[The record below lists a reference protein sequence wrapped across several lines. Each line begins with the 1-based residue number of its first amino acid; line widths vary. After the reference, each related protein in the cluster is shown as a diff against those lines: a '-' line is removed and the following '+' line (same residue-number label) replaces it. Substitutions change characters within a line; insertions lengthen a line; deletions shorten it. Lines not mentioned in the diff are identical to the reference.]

1 MLGLVSILLGVSMAF
16 SLPWAVPLFGGDWEV
31 ERQGFLGLVFSMFV
45 CFIVGFTLR
54 WFDRKSSTQLFRKE
68 AMAVVG
74 LSWLL
79 ATVLGALPYLLAHV
93 ERAPNVP
100 MSTID
105 AMFEAQSGFST
116 TGATVLSELEDRRMV
131 PRCILFWRS
140 STHYLGGLG
149 IMVLFVAI
157 LGQGSAGKAM
167 MRAEM
172 PGPSSANPKARMQE
186 TAWVL
191 FLIYSGLNV
200 LLCLLLML
208 EGVPIFDAICHAFG
222 TMATGGFSTYNASVG
237 HFITDPEL
245 NGPLIE
251 MTITCFMFLAG
262 TNFILLY
269 LLLRGELKQ
278 VFRDPEW
285 RTYMLILGIATLVI
299 FFSGL
304 AHDDFDQ
311 IGTSDIPVTRQ
322 EKIEEN
328 ILPENQQEDLSE
340 KVPLMQSFRF
350 SVFQTVSIMTTT
362 GFCTDEFE
370 NWNALSRCILLVL
383 MFVGGCAGSTGG
395 GIKVIRF
402 LFAFKILR
410 QEVELAF
417 HPNVVRPIQLG
428 GKVVHL
434 PHARKRILAYFLITI
449 LIFVVA
455 WGLLLAIE
463 PNSTWEKS
471 EIPLDQ
477 KLVDSGSSIA
487 ATLNNIGPG
496 LGLIGARQN
505 YGNFTQPSKF
515 MFIWL
520 MMLGRLELFVILSLF
535 FPAFWHTH

>member
-16 SLPWAVPLFGGDWEV
+16 SLPWATPLFGGDWQF
-31 ERQGFLGLVFSMFV
+31 ERQGFWGLVDSMLV
-45 CFIVGFTLR
+45 CFVVGFMLR
-54 WFDRKSSTQLFRKE
+54 WFGRKSSTQLFRKE

-74 LSWLL
+74 LSWIL
-79 ATVLGALPYLLAHV
+79 ATMLGALPYLLAQV

-116 TGATVLSELEDRRMV
+116 TGATVMSELEDRRMI

-186 TAWVL
+186 TAWIL
-191 FLIYSGLNV
+191 FWIYSGLNI
-200 LLCLLLML
+200 LLCLLLIL
-208 EGVPIFDAICHAFG
+208 EGVPVFDSICHAFG

-251 MTITCFMFLAG
+251 MTITFFMFLAG

-269 LLLRGELKQ
+269 LVLVGKMKQ
-278 VFRDPEW
+278 VLRDPEW
-285 RTYMLILGIATLVI
+285 RAYVSILAVATLVI

-304 AHDDFDQ
+304 VHGDFDQ
-311 IGTSDIPVTRQ
+311 IGTSDIPVTRHQ
-322 EKIEEN
+322 EIKEN
-328 ILPENQQEDLSE
+328 ILSEQQQEAMPE
-340 KVPLMQSFRF
+340 EVPMGQAFRF
-350 SVFQTVSIMTTT
+350 SIFQTVSIMTTT

-370 NWNALSRCILLVL
+370 NWNSLSRCVLLVL

-395 GIKVIRF
+395 GIKVIRY

-417 HPNVVRPIQLG
+417 HPNVVRPIQMG

-434 PHARKRILAYFLITI
+434 PHARKRILSYFLLII
-449 LIFVVA
+449 MIFVIS

-471 EIPLDQ
+471 EIPIDQ
-477 KLVDSGSSIA
+477 KLIDSGSSIA

-505 YGNFTQPSKF
+505 YGNFTQISKF